1 MTFHDILNGIPLY
14 ALVIIGLLFI
24 FGLAFI
30 FFRKSYARALEL
42 GFSKKKLYTVIKSS
56 VIFTII
62 PSIAIVIALFSLVA
76 VLGIPWSW
84 FRLSVVGSLAYELMA
99 AEMAVTGSGYD
110 SLSHFIQSGETTAIG
125 TIMFVMSISILGG
138 IVFMTI
144 FGKKIQT
151 TMQNYQAKDDKWGP
165 LALSY
170 FMLAIAVVFIPIQIF
185 EGPVYILTLVT
196 SAAIALLHIIVIQKF
211 GVKWL
216 GEFVLANSLI
226 LGMVASVFWSS
237 LF

>member
-1 MTFHDILNGIPLY
+1 MTFYDILNGIPLY
-14 ALVIIGLLFI
+14 ALVILGLLFI

-42 GFSKKKLYTVIKSS
+42 GYSKETLRGVIKSS

-99 AEMAVTGSGYD
+99 AEMAVTGSGFE
-110 SLSHFIQSGETTAIG
+110 SLSQFIQSGEISAIG
-125 TIMFVMSISILGG
+125 TIMFVMSISIVGG
-138 IVFMTI
+138 VIFMAL

-151 TMQNYQAKDDKWGP
+151 TMQDYQAKDSQWGP

-170 FMLAIAVVFIPIQIF
+170 FMLSIA
-185 EGPVYILTLVT
+185 
-196 SAAIALLHIIVIQKF
+196 
-211 GVKWL
+211 
-216 GEFVLANSLI
+216 
-226 LGMVASVFWSS
+226 
-237 LF
+237 